1 MGGRKPGPN
10 SARACSEILSC
21 GSGVVINK
29 LGVQLTI
36 SRWRSC
42 SAPCTDHRNRNSR
55 LNMHQHHR
63 SLPRKPSLP
72 YSFLGSSLSLHPS
85 HGLALNRYHY
95 TKWLLSL
102 ALKLAIERVANEAD
116 KWFSAYQF
124 RLYTHRDF
132 IQAKRFANCYWQQ
145 PLPTCRC
152 RGMLSNS
159 ESLKKIEIH

>member
-1 MGGRKPGPN
+1 M
-10 SARACSEILSC
+10 
-21 GSGVVINK
+21 
-29 LGVQLTI
+29 QLTI

-132 IQAKRFANCYWQQ
+132 IQAIRFANSYWQQ
-145 PLPTCRC
+145 PFPTPCSWM
-152 RGMLSNS
+152 GGHGTVPYEQNTQQSSDLGLN
-159 ESLKKIEIH
+159 KIPQPRQS